1 MPTLASIQRI
11 SNIAPIQGADN
22 IVLAK
27 VLGFQSVVKKN
38 EFAEG
43 SLVVFVLPDT
53 IMPEDPRWEWLG
65 KNHWRVKLVKLRGVY
80 SQGVILPL
88 SIFNSID
95 PNNVVEGQDVTET
108 VGVLKFEKEPPKDLN
123 AKGFLPSF
131 IKKTDEP
138 NLLGLPHWI
147 EQFKGKE
154 AVITL
159 KYNGSSGSFF
169 LNKGEFGVCSRNLE
183 LKEGNNAF
191 WNVAHKH
198 SIEAKLRSFAA
209 MLKLGNKDLTELP
222 SVAVQGEVY
231 GEGLNGNDLGIK
243 GVDLALFNLINVDAR
258 AYCHDSWLD
267 AFCEDYRIPRVKIIW
282 RGTFDF
288 TLEQLQEMA
297 DNLTYDNGTPAE
309 GLVIRPVIE
318 EITPEGE
325 RLSAKVIS
333 RKFLAKKGE

>member
-1 MPTLASIQRI
+1 MPALASIQRI
-11 SNIAPIQGADN
+11 SNITPIVGADR
-22 IVLAK
+22 ILLAK
-27 VLGFQSVVKKN
+27 VLGFQSVIKKD
-38 EFAEG
+38 EHKEG
-43 SLVVFVLPDT
+43 DLIVFIMPDT
-53 IMPEDPRWEWLG
+53 VMKEDGRWEWLA
-65 KNHWRVKLVKLRGVY
+65 KNNWRVKCIKLKGCY
-80 SQGVILPL
+80 SQGIILPL
-88 SIFNSID
+88 STFPEID
-95 PNNVVEGQDVTET
+95 PNNAADGDDVSSI
-108 VGVLKFEKEPPKDLN
+108 VGLAKYEKPMPKDLN
-123 AKGFLPSF
+123 AKGHLPSF

-147 EQFKGKE
+147 EQFRNKE
-154 AVITL
+154 VIATL
-159 KYNGSSGSFF
+159 KCNGSSGSFF

-191 WNVAHKH
+191 WNVARKH

-222 SVAVQGEVY
+222 NVAVQGEVY

-258 AYCHDSWLD
+258 AYCHDSWLT
-267 AFCEDYRIPRVKIIW
+267 AFCEDYRVPKVKTVWKGI
-282 RGTFDF
+282 FDF

-309 GLVIRPVIE
+309 GLVIRPVLE
-318 EITPEGE
+318 ELTPEGE
-325 RLSAKVIS
+325 RLSAKIIS